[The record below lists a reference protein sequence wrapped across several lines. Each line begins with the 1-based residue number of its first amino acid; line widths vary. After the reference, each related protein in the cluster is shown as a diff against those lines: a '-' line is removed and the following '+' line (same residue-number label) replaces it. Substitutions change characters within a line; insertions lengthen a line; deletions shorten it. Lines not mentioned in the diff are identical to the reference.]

1 MKGSVVSTAERGAQ
15 GTESASLA
23 EDDGSHPTRTQ
34 GKQLKKS
41 LVDKRTSPG
50 SQGRGGLQQRASVAP
65 GPGRTG
71 SGWGGTYS
79 EQ

>member
-15 GTESASLA
+15 VTESGSLA

-41 LVDKRTSPG
+41 LEDK
-50 SQGRGGLQQRASVAP
+50 
-65 GPGRTG
+65 
-71 SGWGGTYS
+71 
-79 EQ
+79 